1 MQVSD
6 ARRGARRGVHPP
18 VLEEGEHPAA
28 VVRVPVREDD
38 ARDAGDGDLE
48 GLDVP
53 DDRARVGPSVEER
66 EVRPGIVDFGFL

>member
-1 MQVSD
+1 MHVGD
-6 ARRGARRGVHPP
+6 ARQGVRRAVHPP
-18 VLEEGEHPAA
+18 VLEEGEHPTA

-53 DDRARVGPSVEER
+53 DDRARVGPGVEER
-66 EVRPGIVDFGFL
+66 QVRLGPVDFGFL